1 MKKFGLAMTAML
13 LAVSMTACASNPS
26 DSGEQKLRIG
36 IIQPAEHAA
45 LDSAREGF
53 VDALA
58 DHGYVDG
65 ETIEIDYQNAQG
77 DSSALLTIS
86 QRFVG
91 DDCDLVLAIGT
102 GAAQSIASQTSEIP
116 VLITAVTD
124 PVDAG
129 LVQSN
134 EAPGT
139 NITGT
144 NDMNPIREQMELIRE
159 FLPDV
164 QTVGL
169 LYTSSEDNSVLQIQ
183 EVKTVLEEMNVGY
196 VEQTVTGSNDVQQ
209 AVQSILGKCDALYIP
224 TDNTLAASAALV
236 GSAAQTAKI
245 PVFWGEGNCVA
256 EGGLASL
263 GLDYY
268 NLGRQT
274 GEMAVEVLEGADP
287 AVMPIQSQSDY
298 SYTISKSMAEEIGIE
313 IPAHL
318 LEFAE

>member
-1 MKKFGLAMTAML
+1 M
-13 LAVSMTACASNPS
+13 
-26 DSGEQKLRIG
+26 
-36 IIQPAEHAA
+36 
-45 LDSAREGF
+45 
-53 VDALA
+53 
-58 DHGYVDG
+58 
-65 ETIEIDYQNAQG
+65 
-77 DSSALLTIS
+77 
-86 QRFVG
+86 
-91 DDCDLVLAIGT
+91 
-102 GAAQSIASQTSEIP
+102 
-116 VLITAVTD
+116 LITAVTD

-134 EAPGT
+134 EEPGT
-139 NITGT
+139 NVTGT

-183 EVKTVLEEMNVGY
+183 EVKAVLEEMNVGY

-298 SYTISKSMAEEIGIE
+298 SYTISKSMAEKIGIE
-313 IPAHL
+313 IPEHL

>member
-183 EVKTVLEEMNVGY
+183 EVKAVLEEMNVGY

-256 EGGLASL
+256 ERGLASL

-313 IPAHL
+313 IPEHL

>member
-139 NITGT
+139 NVTGT

-183 EVKTVLEEMNVGY
+183 EVKVVLEEMNVGY
-196 VEQTVTGSNDVQQ
+196 VQQ

-313 IPAHL
+313 IPEHL

>member
-134 EAPGT
+134 EAPVWCS
-139 NITGT
+139 
-144 NDMNPIREQMELIRE
+144 P
-159 FLPDV
+159 
-164 QTVGL
+164 
-169 LYTSSEDNSVLQIQ
+169 
-183 EVKTVLEEMNVGY
+183 VKRRVPMSPV
-196 VEQTVTGSNDVQQ
+196 
-209 AVQSILGKCDALYIP
+209 P
-224 TDNTLAASAALV
+224 T
-236 GSAAQTAKI
+236 I
-245 PVFWGEGNCVA
+245 
-256 EGGLASL
+256 
-263 GLDYY
+263 
-268 NLGRQT
+268 
-274 GEMAVEVLEGADP
+274 
-287 AVMPIQSQSDY
+287 
-298 SYTISKSMAEEIGIE
+298 
-313 IPAHL
+313 
-318 LEFAE
+318 